1 MMRTPPRD
9 LDPVT
14 RLARLGAEDDGLPR
28 LLREAGEAGEQVA
41 LLHVDLDDFGS
52 INESMGEDVGDLALA
67 AVAQRLA
74 DVAGPRG
81 RVWRLTSDEFIVA
94 LPYAPGAIEPLR
106 FADHLR
112 EELEVPLQVIPYTL
126 QVGGSVGVAVH
137 PEDAASAA
145 TLLAAAETAL
155 GQARRRGLNR
165 SARYSRAGFIP
176 HARTTSQA
184 RRIGD
189 AIGRDELEVHYQPFL
204 DAADGRI
211 VGVEALLRWNSPE
224 HGLVG
229 PGQFMP
235 IAEKL
240 GLMAGIGSW
249 VVEQVVQQARR
260 WRVAGLDDLKVAI
273 NLSTAQLMQTDFI
286 DRLEATL
293 AAADVPFRQ
302 FEIELSEGTLN
313 RNVARVRERLR
324 RLRDQGME
332 LTLDDFGIG
341 GAGLVNLPRYPLN
354 KLKIDRG
361 FVSEVAVDASQAAIA
376 RAIIAM
382 GHQMQMQVMAEG
394 VETEAQVGFLRRNHC
409 DQLQGYLFGP
419 PASADALE
427 QVLRR
432 RYLRPELFANTS
444 AGRTLLLLDDEENV
458 LRALLRVFRR
468 EGYRILTA
476 SRVQEA
482 FELLA
487 TNEVQVI
494 LSDQRMSDMSGTE
507 FLGRV
512 KELYPDTVR
521 MVLSGYTDLAT
532 VTDAINRG
540 AIYRFLT
547 KPWEDDELRAH
558 IREAFRTHDAA
569 HGGGRG

>member
-1 MMRTPPRD
+1 
-9 LDPVT
+9 
-14 RLARLGAEDDGLPR
+14 
-28 LLREAGEAGEQVA
+28 
-41 LLHVDLDDFGS
+41 
-52 INESMGEDVGDLALA
+52 
-67 AVAQRLA
+67 
-74 DVAGPRG
+74 
-81 RVWRLTSDEFIVA
+81 
-94 LPYAPGAIEPLR
+94 
-106 FADHLR
+106 
-112 EELEVPLQVIPYTL
+112 
-126 QVGGSVGVAVH
+126 
-137 PEDAASAA
+137 
-145 TLLAAAETAL
+145 
-155 GQARRRGLNR
+155 
-165 SARYSRAGFIP
+165 
-176 HARTTSQA
+176 
-184 RRIGD
+184 
-189 AIGRDELEVHYQPFL
+189 
-204 DAADGRI
+204 
-211 VGVEALLRWNSPE
+211 
-224 HGLVG
+224 
-229 PGQFMP
+229 
-235 IAEKL
+235 
-240 GLMAGIGSW
+240 
-249 VVEQVVQQARR
+249 
-260 WRVAGLDDLKVAI
+260 
-273 NLSTAQLMQTDFI
+273 
-286 DRLEATL
+286 
-293 AAADVPFRQ
+293 
-302 FEIELSEGTLN
+302 
-313 RNVARVRERLR
+313 
-324 RLRDQGME
+324 
-332 LTLDDFGIG
+332 
-341 GAGLVNLPRYPLN
+341 
-354 KLKIDRG
+354 
-361 FVSEVAVDASQAAIA
+361 
-376 RAIIAM
+376 
-382 GHQMQMQVMAEG
+382 MAEG

-569 HGGGRG
+569 HGGSRGCARLAPAQARRRTGSTTVNTAPPPGGLATSMRPWCLATIE